1 MRAFG
6 LLLLLLA
13 RPALAQTA
21 SPVPTA
27 MPEEGAVL
35 APPKTDTFDADAARK
50 VLSGVEYKDCG
61 KGGPG
66 KLLVTFAPDGT
77 VERVVVAEGSW
88 QPPVAICVT
97 RRFSEIGVMP
107 FTGSAHTVKW
117 SVVLEGAPAP
127 PPASYSAAP
136 APPPPGYAPY
146 GAPYD
151 RPDVLDASKDGPP
164 PPGYHVEDR
173 KRSGLLVTGSIIGAF
188 GLIFTGLALDD
199 DGYGRGR
206 ETLLYGGIAHL
217 AVGIPLFC
225 VGLTSKRT
233 FVANHVSLAPVFH
246 RGGGGSAA
254 LSLTF

>member
-6 LLLLLLA
+6 LLALLFA
-13 RPALAQTA
+13 SPALAQTA
-21 SPVPTA
+21 SPVPTT
-27 MPEEGAVL
+27 MPEDGTPP
-35 APPKTDTFDADAARK
+35 APPAKTDTFDADAARK

-66 KLLVTFAPDGT
+66 KLLVTFAADGT
-77 VERVVVAEGSW
+77 VERVVLAEGSW

-107 FTGSAHTVKW
+107 FTGSSHTVKW
-117 SVVLEGAPAP
+117 SVVLEAGAP
-127 PPASYSAAP
+127 PPATYAS
-136 APPPPGYAPY
+136 PPESGIAPY
-146 GAPYD
+146 SFGPP
-151 RPDVLDASKDGPP
+151 RGDVLDASKGGPP
-164 PPGYHVEDR
+164 PPGYHVEER
-173 KRSGLLVTGSIIGAF
+173 RRSGLLITGSLIAAF
-188 GLIFTGLALDD
+188 GLIFTGLGLDEQS
-199 DGYGRGR
+199 GRSGR
-206 ETLLYGGIAHL
+206 ESILYGGVIHL

-233 FVANHVSLAPVFH
+233 FVANSVSLAPVFH